1 MNPLLQSLV
10 DGVPAPNAGASPN
23 TPPGKSQPV
32 AKLHYTHEAMVD
44 QILMNPAISNEELAL
59 MFGYTPS
66 WISTVVVSDIFQA
79 KLAAR
84 REEIIDPE
92 IRSSVR
98 TQFKG
103 LLERSME
110 ILRKK
115 LDVPADKVPDQL
127 AVQVAKMASTSLGFG
142 VKETRVSVTETHV
155 HLTELGNNLVGLL
168 RQRKAEAGPPPGRII
183 DGVQDNR
190 ANGPEL
196 LNDQASREQGDH
208 VPAAS
213 NGARG

>member
-1 MNPLLQSLV
+1 
-10 DGVPAPNAGASPN
+10 
-23 TPPGKSQPV
+23 
-32 AKLHYTHEAMVD
+32 MVD
-44 QILMNPAISNEELAL
+44 QILINPAISNEELAL
-59 MFGYTPS
+59 MFGYSPS

-115 LDVPADKVPDQL
+115 MDMPADKVPDQL

-168 RQRKAEAGPPPGRII
+168 RQRKSEAQATSVAGDNNSGAASGRGRII
-183 DGVQDNR
+183 DGVQDNGT
-190 ANGPEL
+190 NGPEL
-196 LNDQASREQGDH
+196 RNGQAGGEQGHDM
-208 VPAAS
+208 PAADY
-213 NGARG
+213 APRG